1 MKCPYC
7 QQKMRPG
14 YLQNSTQPVQWI
26 PEGSK
31 PSMWKGQP
39 AKYGVP
45 FGGGN
50 CIWKGYTAEA
60 HYCAA
65 CGVVIAKVK

>member
-7 QQKMRPG
+7 RQEMRLG

-26 PEGSK
+26 PKGGK

-39 AKYGVP
+39 AQCGVP

-60 HYCAA
+60 HYCAT
-65 CGVVIAKVK
+65 CGVVIAKTK